1 MASQY
6 ARVEISRKEESAHG
20 PGARC
25 GFAGH
30 AAPEPRNQGAPQSHR
45 PVLERHCAPGLHDVG
60 HQHAHRAV
68 SARTPRFGCVPIRH
82 RTGVFHHSLHR
93 VARAWTHGKE
103 GSDHAFRRRLG
114 CARAQD
120 RAHAHCVRPCCGD
133 HARRAPVGDDAVH
146 WIPPDEQERFM
157 DDLARMRANL
167 VETGLVGSERTAD
180 EPATRTRQATTH
192 HQQKGD
198 EAA

>member
-1 MASQY
+1 MD
-6 ARVEISRKEESAHG
+6 RVQGVNS
-20 PGARC
+20 
-25 GFAGH
+25 AGH

-60 HQHAHRAV
+60 RQHAHRAV

-82 RTGVFHHSLHR
+82 RTGVLHHSLHR
-93 VARAWTHGKE
+93 VASARTHGKE
-103 GSDHAFRRRLG
+103 GADHAFRRRLG

-120 RAHAHCVRPCCGD
+120 RAHAHRVRPCCGD
-133 HARRAPVGDDAVH
+133 HARRAPVETTLFTGFT
-146 WIPPDEQERFM
+146 PDEQERFM

-167 VETGLVGSERTAD
+167 VETGLVGSERTAV
-180 EPATRTRQATTH
+180 EPATRTRQDATH
-192 HQQKGD
+192 QQQKGD

>member
-1 MASQY
+1 MFCCSNDVVASQY

-60 HQHAHRAV
+60 RQHAHRAV

-82 RTGVFHHSLHR
+82 RTGVLHHSLHR
-93 VARAWTHGKE
+93 VASARTHGKE

-120 RAHAHCVRPCCGD
+120 RAHAHRVRPCCGD

-146 WIPPDEQERFM
+146 WIHPG
-157 DDLARMRANL
+157 RAGT
-167 VETGLVGSERTAD
+167 VHGRPCPHACQFG
-180 EPATRTRQATTH
+180 
-192 HQQKGD
+192 GD
-198 EAA
+198 RACRLRAHGG